1 MNTSWLLRSVYGC
14 WLFFLSI
21 HGSAQVLSPQQLE
34 QKVFEL
40 NNKLNYK
47 ESQALLLSLLQDPV
61 QTPEYKYHAAL
72 LLSYTYKR
80 VFDYQSA
87 LKFLTIALGFARE
100 TPKRQRY
107 EANIIAEQAFVYFD
121 LHHYAKADSLIKRLA
136 VSGFR
141 FINPENKAVLVMQ
154 QGYLFFLN
162 RQFSEADDAY
172 DRAIAWMQTS
182 NPCNLPMIYVKKIQ
196 LYDAMNREELL
207 KEAMQKSTG
216 YADSCRIIKYHLYA
230 YEELLK
236 IFEKRNDASKIVEI
250 KAKIDSLNLIYARE
264 ENISLLHDQKESIL
278 LKTKE
283 QELLQ
288 QKKSRDRLTLILSG
302 LTLIALLLLS
312 GLLFYRQRQN
322 RLEAEFL
329 QMKAEMDAYITI
341 SRKAQTENK
350 TNPGSGMDLL
360 SERQREVFQ
369 CMTAGLS
376 NKAIADKLCISENTV
391 KYHIKNIYL
400 VLEIKDRKDLLVY
413 IRK

>member
-1 MNTSWLLRSVYGC
+1 MLL
-14 WLFFLSI
+14 
-21 HGSAQVLSPQQLE
+21 P
-34 QKVFEL
+34 
-40 NNKLNYK
+40 
-47 ESQALLLSLLQDPV
+47 LLQDPT
-61 QTPEYKYHAAL
+61 QSPEYKYHAAL

-87 LKFLTIALGFARE
+87 LKFLTVALGFARE
-100 TPKRQRY
+100 TPNRNQY

-121 LHHYAKADSLIKRLA
+121 VHNYTKADSLIKRLT

-141 FINPENKAVLVMQ
+141 FINPENKAILVMQ

-162 RQFSEADDAY
+162 RQFSKADDAY
-172 DRAIAWMQTS
+172 DRAIAWMQIS
-182 NPCNLPMIYVKKIQ
+182 NPCNLPMIYVKKVQ
-196 LYDAMNREELL
+196 LYDAMNREERMM
-207 KEAMQKSTG
+207 EALRKSTG

-250 KAKIDSLNLIYARE
+250 KAKIDSLNQIYARE

-288 QKKSRDRLTLILSG
+288 QKTSRDQLTLVLSG

-329 QMKAEMDAYITI
+329 QMKAEMDAYITLNG
-341 SRKAQTENK
+341 KVQADNT
-350 TNPGSGMDLL
+350 TNPGASTGLL

-369 CMTAGLS
+369 CMTEGLS

-391 KYHIKNIYL
+391 KYHIKNIYQ